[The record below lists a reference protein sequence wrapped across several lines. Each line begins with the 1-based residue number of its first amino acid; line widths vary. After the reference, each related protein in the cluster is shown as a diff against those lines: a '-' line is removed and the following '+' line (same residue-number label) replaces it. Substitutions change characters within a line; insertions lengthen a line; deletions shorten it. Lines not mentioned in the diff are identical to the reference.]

1 MGLYQK
7 IRGQFLSIALIAH
20 ATTANAD
27 ALAQL
32 TDKIAR
38 TEADIGGRVGVAIKD
53 SGTNWT
59 WGYRADE
66 RFPMNSTFK
75 SLLCG
80 SVLYQVDKGT
90 MSLDDTIPI
99 TTSDIESF
107 APATKDR
114 VGEDMRIDELC
125 YGTLDK
131 SDNTAANLLITRLGG
146 PEAVTQSWRSI
157 GDPVSRLDRMEPDM
171 NFFAPGDPRDTTTP
185 AAMIATW
192 ETLLMGD
199 ALRPASQE
207 QLADWMRDGWATG
220 AMIRPHLP
228 PDWSIS
234 DKSGGGR
241 TGSRGIVAM
250 ITPPAEAPTFVAI
263 YIAESNADWDAR
275 NAAIADLG
283 AAVVDVLTAR

>member
-1 MGLYQK
+1 MGLLQK
-7 IRGQFLSIALIAH
+7 GRRQIFSIGLIAV

-32 TDKIAR
+32 TDTIIR
-38 TEADIGGRVGVAIKD
+38 TETNIGGRVGVAIND
-53 SGTNWT
+53 SGSDWA
-59 WGYRADE
+59 WGHRADE

-80 SVLYQVDKGT
+80 AVLYQADKGT
-90 MSLDDTIPI
+90 VSLDEMIPI
-99 TTSDIESF
+99 TASDIEAF
-107 APATKDR
+107 APATQDR

-146 PEAVTQSWRSI
+146 TEAVTQSWRII
-157 GDPVSRLDRMEPDM
+157 GDQVSRLDRMEPDM

-185 AAMIATW
+185 AAMITTW
-192 ETLLMGD
+192 ETLLTGD
-199 ALRPASQE
+199 ALRLASQE
-207 QLADWMRDGWATG
+207 QLADWMGDGWATA

-228 PDWSIS
+228 PDWAIS

-263 YIAESNADWDAR
+263 YIAESHADWDTR
-275 NAAIADLG
+275 NAAITDLG
-283 AAVVDVLTAR
+283 AAVVDVLKAR